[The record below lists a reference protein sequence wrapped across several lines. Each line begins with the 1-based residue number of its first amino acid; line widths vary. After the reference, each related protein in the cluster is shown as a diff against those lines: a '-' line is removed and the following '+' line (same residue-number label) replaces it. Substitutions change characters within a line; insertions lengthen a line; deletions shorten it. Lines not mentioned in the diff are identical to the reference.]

1 MAKSCA
7 EESSKQKDSNISRT
21 NQKSNTKI
29 GVRPLYLYSILHWF
43 YRIRYMVSF
52 WCGNALLKGDAKN
65 TETYENIR
73 RQQAGRLFLFYLEK
87 LNEID
92 N

>member
-1 MAKSCA
+1 
-7 EESSKQKDSNISRT
+7 
-21 NQKSNTKI
+21 
-29 GVRPLYLYSILHWF
+29 
-43 YRIRYMVSF
+43 MVSF
-52 WCGNALLKGDAKN
+52 WCGNALLKGDVKN